1 MLLHLYCYFQ
11 EYYVFSK
18 AFSLLLRSY
27 IYMLYINNTFW
38 KNSNTVKIVVVK
50 CATYNFIP
58 THFLHSDVNT
68 ASP

>member
-1 MLLHLYCYFQ
+1 MSYI
-11 EYYVFSK
+11 VSK
-18 AFSLLLRSY
+18 PFSLLLRSY

-38 KNSNTVKIVVVK
+38 KNSNTVKIVLVK

-58 THFLHSDVNT
+58 RHLLHLDVNT